1 MIKTNYYS
9 SNIDLMNHFKK
20 FINWKEI
27 IESYEDNFSD
37 FLEYQESGNDKLSNA
52 PSNLEEAISYYESI
66 LDSAGDICGNIVS
79 ENVST
84 MDKIGAR
91 YENGKVTLPKE
102 LVSSYNKMKEAGLIP
117 YGIQRKY
124 GGLGVPFVVRALLG
138 EILYRVDTSFAIAV
152 GCANLAEILERSAS
166 EEMKNEWIPKLANA
180 EYVCSMGLTEP
191 NYGSDLP
198 NITTKATEDS
208 SGKWVLN
215 GTKRFITQAS
225 GVGDIP
231 SIILTLARTGGA
243 GARGLSFFLVQSK
256 DVQIAGIEKKLGLHA
271 SPTCEV
277 VLENTPGLLIG
288 EKGFGLIKY
297 TMNMLN
303 GARMGIASQGVG
315 MAQAALEEAKIF
327 AKSRIQFGKPISE
340 IPAIKSMLRKIERE
354 IIAMRLLM
362 IEGGRAV
369 DLYYWRGEQLK
380 KKGMNEKDISK
391 DEKIKYF
398 QKLADFLTPTSKF
411 YCAEMANEVIYD
423 ALQVHGGSG
432 FTEDY
437 DISRIYRDA
446 RITTIYDGTSQIQ
459 VMAAIGTIITG
470 MNENGQLRKFLDDL
484 ILEFNPT
491 SLLKKIYEEFK
502 IIVPIFK
509 SIEPTQIR
517 ESFNKDLVETT
528 ARIICSILFE
538 KTSNLLEGV
547 EKSERLSQAKEYE
560 LDTIALL
567 YGNKEKWKLIIE

>member
-1 MIKTNYYS
+1 MIKANYFSTNS
-9 SNIDLMNHFKK
+9 DLMNHFKK
-20 FINWKEI
+20 FINWNEVI
-27 IESYEDNFSD
+27 DAYENDFSD
-37 FLEYQESGNDKLSNA
+37 AKEFEKTGNEKLSNS
-52 PSNLEEAISYYESI
+52 PNNFDEAISYYESI
-66 LDSAGDICGNIVS
+66 LESAGDICGNIVS
-79 ENVST
+79 EHVAE
-84 MDKIGAR
+84 MDRVGAK
-91 YENGKVTLPKE
+91 YENGKVSLPVL
-102 LVSSYNKMKEAGLIP
+102 LVQSYNKMKEAGLIP

-180 EYVCSMGLTEP
+180 DYVCSMGLTEP

-198 NITTKATEDS
+198 NITTKANYVD
-208 SGKWVLN
+208 GKWLLN

-256 DVQIAGIEKKLGLHA
+256 DVQIASIEKKLGLHA
-271 SPTCEV
+271 SPTCEL

-288 EKGFGLIKY
+288 EKGMGLIKY

-315 MAQAALEEAKIF
+315 MAQAGLEEAKKF
-327 AKSRIQFGKPISE
+327 ADSRIQFGKPISE
-340 IPAIKSMLRKIERE
+340 IPSIKSMLRKMERE
-354 IIAMRLLM
+354 ILAMRLLM

-369 DLYYWRGEQLK
+369 DLYYWRGEHLH
-380 KKGMNEKDISK
+380 KKGLSEKEISN
-391 DEKIKYF
+391 DSQIKTF

-411 YCAEMANEVIYD
+411 YCAEMANSVIYD
-423 ALQVHGGSG
+423 ALQIHGGSG

-437 DISRIYRDA
+437 DIARIFRDA
-446 RITTIYDGTSQIQ
+446 RIATIYDGTSQIQ

-470 MNENGQLRKFLDDL
+470 MNETGQLKNY
-484 ILEFNPT
+484 LENLLEEFSST
-491 SLLKKIYEEFK
+491 ELLKNLFAEFK
-502 IIVPIFK
+502 SIVPIFK
-509 SIEPTQIR
+509 SIEPNTKR
-517 ESFNKDLVETT
+517 ESFNSDLVEIT
-528 ARIICSILFE
+528 ARIICSILLE
-538 KTSNLLEGV
+538 KTSNKLEGN
-547 EKSERLSQAKEYE
+547 EKIERLELTKEYE
-560 LDTIALL
+560 LDTLSILV
-567 YGNKEKWKLIIE
+567 GNKAKWQLV

>member
-1 MIKTNYYS
+1 MIKANYFSTNS
-9 SNIDLMNHFKK
+9 DLMNHFKK
-20 FINWKEI
+20 FINWNEVI
-27 IESYEDNFSD
+27 DAYENDFSD
-37 FLEYQESGNDKLSNA
+37 AKEFEKTGNEKLSNS
-52 PSNLEEAISYYESI
+52 PNNFDEAISYYESI
-66 LDSAGDICGNIVS
+66 LESAGDICGNIVS
-79 ENVST
+79 EHVAE
-84 MDKIGAR
+84 MDRVGAK
-91 YENGKVTLPKE
+91 YENGKVSLPVL
-102 LVSSYNKMKEAGLIP
+102 LVQSYNKMKEAGLIP

-180 EYVCSMGLTEP
+180 DYVCSMGLTEP

-198 NITTKATEDS
+198 NITTKANCVD
-208 SGKWVLN
+208 GKWVLN

-256 DVQIAGIEKKLGLHA
+256 DVQIASIEKKLGLHA
-271 SPTCEV
+271 SPTCEL

-288 EKGFGLIKY
+288 EKGMGLIKY

-315 MAQAALEEAKIF
+315 MAQAGLEEAKKF
-327 AKSRIQFGKPISE
+327 ADSRIQFGKPISE
-340 IPAIKSMLRKIERE
+340 IPSIKSMLRKMERE
-354 IIAMRLLM
+354 ILAMRLLM

-369 DLYYWRGEQLK
+369 DLYYWRGEHLH
-380 KKGMNEKDISK
+380 KKGLSEKEISN
-391 DEKIKYF
+391 DSQIKTF

-411 YCAEMANEVIYD
+411 YCAEMANSVIYD
-423 ALQVHGGSG
+423 ALQIHGGSG

-437 DISRIYRDA
+437 DIARIYRDA
-446 RITTIYDGTSQIQ
+446 RIATIYDGTSQIQ

-470 MNENGQLRKFLDDL
+470 MNETGQLKNY
-484 ILEFNPT
+484 LENLLEEFSST
-491 SLLKKIYEEFK
+491 ELLKNLFAEFK
-502 IIVPIFK
+502 SIVPIFK
-509 SIEPTQIR
+509 SIEPNTKR
-517 ESFNKDLVETT
+517 ESFNSDLVEIT
-528 ARIICSILFE
+528 ARIICSILLE
-538 KTSNLLEGV
+538 KTSNKLEGN
-547 EKSERLSQAKEYE
+547 EKIERLELTKEYE
-560 LDTIALL
+560 LDTLSILV
-567 YGNKEKWKLIIE
+567 GNKAKWQLV